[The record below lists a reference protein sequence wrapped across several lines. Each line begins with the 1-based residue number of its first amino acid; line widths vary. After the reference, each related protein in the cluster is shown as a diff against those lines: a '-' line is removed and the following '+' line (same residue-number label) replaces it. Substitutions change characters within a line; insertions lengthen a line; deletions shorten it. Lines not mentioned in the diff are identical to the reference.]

1 MKTMMKTVAKALAK
15 WLLGYVGDAVVATVK
30 TVNERTANAAYR
42 EEVLTVVE
50 HLSANMEQ
58 VASSMRD
65 GFIDDAE
72 AARLKEMIDM
82 DMEQIKGLL

>member
-30 TVNERTANAAYR
+30 AVNERTANATYR

-50 HLSANMEQ
+50 RVSANMEQ
-58 VASSMRD
+58 VATSMRD

>member
-30 TVNERTANAAYR
+30 AVNERTANAAYR

-50 HLSANMEQ
+50 RVSANMEQ
-58 VASSMRD
+58 VATSMRD

>member
-1 MKTMMKTVAKALAK
+1 MKTLLKSAAKVLAK

-30 TVNERTANAAYR
+30 AVNDRTANAAYR

-58 VASSMRD
+58 VAVAMRD

-72 AARLKEMIDM
+72 AQRMKEMIDI
-82 DMEQIKGLL
+82 DMEHIKGLL